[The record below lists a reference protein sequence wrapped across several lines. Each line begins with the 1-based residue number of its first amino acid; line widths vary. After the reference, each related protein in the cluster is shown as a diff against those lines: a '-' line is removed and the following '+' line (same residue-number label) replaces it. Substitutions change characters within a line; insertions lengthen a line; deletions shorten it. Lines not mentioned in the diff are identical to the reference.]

1 MSQAFPRPRPCLS
14 RLACLLVASLAVC
27 LALLAPR
34 PSEAQGTR
42 VVRDAEIETFL
53 EEVARPIFAAAGL
66 GADAVDL
73 VLVINPS
80 VNAFV
85 SGGANLFLNTGL
97 VLRADSIEEL
107 SGVIAHETGHIVGG
121 HLIRGRDAIAASTA
135 KSLLGM
141 LVGLGAAALSDNP
154 DVANAAI
161 ASARVFA
168 TADVLQYSRAQ
179 ESAADQSAVSILDA
193 AGLSARGLPSFF
205 AKLAERDYLANSN
218 RYWRS
223 HPLSQ
228 DRIDQLKSNVVNA
241 YNFRRSVSFDQALRF
256 ERVKAKLAGFLL
268 SATEVDR
275 LYPPNNTSV
284 PAIYARATYA
294 VRNAPLEQALGLID
308 QLIAHAPQDPY
319 FHELRGQALREHGH
333 IQAALVS
340 YNQALQLA
348 GEQPV
353 LLASAAQV
361 YLDEGSFNAL
371 AQGLGLLNRALLK
384 EPSNASYWRMMAI
397 GYAKGGEQGLSALA
411 MAESGLALGDEK
423 QAIVQAKRAQDLLTA
438 NSPSWLRAK
447 DIEYQAELK

>member
-1 MSQAFPRPRPCLS
+1 M
-14 RLACLLVASLAVC
+14 
-27 LALLAPR
+27 
-34 PSEAQGTR
+34 R
-42 VVRDAEIETFL
+42 VIRDAEIEAFL
-53 EEVARPIFAAAGL
+53 KDVSGPIFAAGGL

-73 VLVINPS
+73 VLVIDPS

-85 SGGANLFLNTGL
+85 TGGANMFINTGL
-97 VLRADSIEEL
+97 LLRTESVEEL

-135 KSLLGM
+135 KSLMGM
-141 LVGLGAAALSDNP
+141 LLGLGVASLSDNP
-154 DVANAAI
+154 EVANAAI

-179 ESAADQSAVSILDA
+179 ESAADQSAVHILDA
-193 AGLSARGLPSFF
+193 AGMSARGLPSFF
-205 AKLAERDYLANSN
+205 AKLAKRDYLVNSN

-228 DRIDQLKSNVVNA
+228 DRIDQLKTNVLGA
-241 YNFRRSVSFDQALRF
+241 QNFRRSVPFDLALRF

-275 LYPPNNTSV
+275 LYPPSNTST
-284 PAIYARATYA
+284 PALYARATQA
-294 VRNAPLEQALGLID
+294 VRSAPLEQSLALID
-308 QLIAHAPQDPY
+308 QLIASAPNDPY

-333 IQAALVS
+333 AGVAIQS
-340 YNQALQLA
+340 YNRALQLA
-348 GEQPV
+348 GEESV

-361 YLDEGSFNAL
+361 YLDEGSFNSL

-384 EPSNASYWRMMAI
+384 EPSNASYWRMMAV
-397 GYAKGGEQGLSALA
+397 GYAKGGEQGLSSLA
-411 MAESGLALGDEK
+411 MAESGLALGDAK
-423 QAIVQAKRAQDLLTA
+423 QAIVQAKRAQQLLLE